1 MPLNID
7 HEELSALSEDVFS
20 AIDDVLD
27 TTGPGVARLALTSIS
42 MLRFLETTITKM
54 TAAELSAMEELRRL
68 QRVEVQAAKDREER
82 INKTID
88 AAVQT
93 LVVDVAKA
101 VCKFK
106 HGVGEVVRRLE
117 KREEKGEEVDQKLRA
132 LREAHEDSLFEED
145 VDLPGADS
153 LWTHVCFLD
162 VQELMLPDVVLES
175 VSLAPSFS
183 ASSFPD

>member
-20 AIDDVLD
+20 AIDEVLD

-42 MLRFLETTITKM
+42 MLTFLETTITKM

-68 QRVEVQAAKDREER
+68 QRVEVQAAKDRENR

-106 HGVGEVVRRLE
+106 HDVGDVARRLE
-117 KREEKGEEVDQKLRA
+117 KREEKGEEIDKKLRD
-132 LREAHEDSLFEED
+132 LRE
-145 VDLPGADS
+145 
-153 LWTHVCFLD
+153 
-162 VQELMLPDVVLES
+162 VQEHSSELLDEDLGLPDVEYVAFVLKTLNVELT
-175 VSLAPSFS
+175 V
-183 ASSFPD
+183 

>member
-7 HEELSALSEDVFS
+7 HEELNALSEDVFS
-20 AIDDVLD
+20 AIDEVLD

-42 MLRFLETTITKM
+42 MLTFLETTITKM

-68 QRVEVQAAKDREER
+68 QRVEVQAAKDRENR

-106 HGVGEVVRRLE
+106 HDVGDVARRLE
-117 KREEKGEEVDQKLRA
+117 KREEKGEEIDKKLRD
-132 LREAHEDSLFEED
+132 LRE
-145 VDLPGADS
+145 
-153 LWTHVCFLD
+153 
-162 VQELMLPDVVLES
+162 VQEHSSELLDEDLGLPDVEYVVFVLKMLIVELT
-175 VSLAPSFS
+175 V
-183 ASSFPD
+183 

>member
-20 AIDDVLD
+20 AIDEVLD

-42 MLRFLETTITKM
+42 MLTFLETTITKM

-68 QRVEVQAAKDREER
+68 QRVEVQAAKDRENR

-106 HGVGEVVRRLE
+106 HDVGDVARRLE
-117 KREEKGEEVDQKLRA
+117 KREEKGEEIDKKLRD
-132 LREAHEDSLFEED
+132 LRE
-145 VDLPGADS
+145 
-153 LWTHVCFLD
+153 
-162 VQELMLPDVVLES
+162 VQEHSSELLDEDLGLPDVES
-175 VSLAPSFS
+175 GSG
-183 ASSFPD
+183 